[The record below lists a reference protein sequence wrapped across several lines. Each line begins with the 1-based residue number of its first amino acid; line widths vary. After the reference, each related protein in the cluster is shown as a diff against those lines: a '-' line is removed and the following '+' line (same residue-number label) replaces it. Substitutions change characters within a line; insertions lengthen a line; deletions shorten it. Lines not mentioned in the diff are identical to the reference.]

1 MSKKRI
7 LKAAISISDSA
18 INRIKYLLANNR
30 DPDVIGI
37 HLSTKLRGCNGN
49 SYVMNYAKTKEVT
62 DEVVSHQGVNV
73 YIDNK
78 AIFKVIGTKM
88 DFIDN
93 DTSSEFV
100 FINPNSKGSCG
111 CGESFNI

>member
-1 MSKKRI
+1 MSKFKL
-7 LKAAISISDSA
+7 LKAAISVTDSA
-18 INRIKYLLANNR
+18 VNRIKYLLHNNN
-30 DPDVIGI
+30 DPDIIGI

-49 SYVMNYAKTKEVT
+49 SYIMNYVKTKNPT
-62 DEVVSHQGVNV
+62 DERVSYKGINI

-78 AIFKVIGTKM
+78 ALFNIIGTQM

>member
-1 MSKKRI
+1 MSKRL
-7 LKAAISISDSA
+7 LKSAISLTESA
-18 INRIKYLLANNR
+18 VNRIKYLLNQKK
-30 DPDVIGI
+30 DKDIIGI

-49 SYVMNYAKTKEVT
+49 SYVMNYAKTKNPV
-62 DEVVSHQGVNV
+62 DEHVSYGGVDI

-78 AIFKVIGTKM
+78 TLFNIIGTKM

-100 FINPNSKGSCG
+100 FINPNSKGACG
-111 CGESFNI
+111 CGESFNL